1 VPQTSASNPV
11 PVESD
16 KPELFYLVGTSGHP
30 NFGDEFIAASWLRF
44 LADRHPDVPVI
55 LDCPKPG
62 MAAMLFEGLHP
73 NLRTTDVMWRMV
85 WEVVDLPVEEA
96 ATKIDSLFRDLSS
109 PLYDYAL
116 LQLRKVTRIHLIGG
130 GHITHHW
137 PAHVQLLRAALTL
150 GELADAPVSSTGL
163 GLTPSSDGEFVREM
177 LSEFD
182 YATVRDQP
190 SSELTGL
197 PVSPTDAVL
206 GLKRLPGFDTRPTAA
221 PAEGEKGE
229 IWVDL
234 QRDLASEDSFE
245 TNLGLI
251 RDFLTSDIAQ
261 GRTIRYVEAI
271 PGGDRVAFERL
282 SDLIPEENFFPFVR
296 LWSEPFPARPRQI
309 WLTSRFHLHLFAAAS
324 GAAGV
329 AFEIDE
335 DYYRAK
341 HQSLIE
347 LGTEWSVVKHGSTD
361 PIMPSGGT
369 SFRMVAQRLHRGK
382 LLEAEKIFPRTR

>member
-1 VPQTSASNPV
+1 MSQTSAV
-11 PVESD
+11 A

-30 NFGDEFIAASWLRF
+30 NFGDEFIAASWLKY
-44 LADRHPDVPVI
+44 LAERHPDVPVI

-85 WEVVDLPVEEA
+85 WEVVDLPTDEA
-96 ATKIDSLFRDLSS
+96 ATKIDSLFRNLSS

-116 LQLRKVTRIHLIGG
+116 LQLRNVTRIHLIGG
-130 GHITHHW
+130 GHITKHW
-137 PAHVQLLRAALTL
+137 PAHIQLLRAALTL
-150 GELADAPVSSTGL
+150 GELSGAPVSTTGL
-163 GLTPSSDGEFVREM
+163 GLTPSVDGDFVREM
-177 LSEFD
+177 LSQFD

-190 SSELTGL
+190 SSDLTGL

-221 PAEGEKGE
+221 PTEGEKGE

-234 QRDLASEDSFE
+234 QHDLSSEGAFE
-245 TNLGLI
+245 ANLALI
-251 RDFLTSDIAQ
+251 RDFLTSDAAQ
-261 GRTIRYVEAI
+261 GRTIHYVEAI
-271 PGGDRVAFERL
+271 PGGDRVAYERL
-282 SDLIPEENFFPFVR
+282 SDLIPEENFLPFVR

-309 WLTSRFHLHLFAAAS
+309 WLTSRFHLHLFAAAC

-341 HQSLIE
+341 HASLIE
-347 LGTEWSVVKHGSTD
+347 LGTGWTIANSSSQS
-361 PIMPSGGT
+361 PIMPSGGN
-369 SFRMVAQRLHRGK
+369 SFRMTAQRLHRGK
-382 LLEAEKIFPRTR
+382 VLEAEKIFPPTR